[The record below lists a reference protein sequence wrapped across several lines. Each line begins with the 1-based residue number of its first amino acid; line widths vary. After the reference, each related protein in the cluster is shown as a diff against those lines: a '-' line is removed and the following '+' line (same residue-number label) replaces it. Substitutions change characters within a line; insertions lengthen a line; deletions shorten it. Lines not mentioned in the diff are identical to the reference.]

1 MPAYKELLHHRLVA
15 TSMMYKK
22 ITYAS
27 AKMLKQKIQEVA
39 SKQDLSK
46 TQTLSQVNQKNAYR
60 SKYAKR
66 HDGVQ
71 TCFVYLQCENVVYC
85 YLVLICQNQQNSV
98 INYLLPGLVVL
109 EKIGIPSIA
118 SEPKISKLN
127 IFQIISL

>member
-46 TQTLSQVNQKNAYR
+46 TQTLSQAKTLMQKGMTEFR
-60 SKYAKR
+60 RVLFICSAKML
-66 HDGVQ
+66 
-71 TCFVYLQCENVVYC
+71 F
-85 YLVLICQNQQNSV
+85 IV
-98 INYLLPGLVVL
+98 I
-109 EKIGIPSIA
+109 
-118 SEPKISKLN
+118 
-127 IFQIISL
+127 